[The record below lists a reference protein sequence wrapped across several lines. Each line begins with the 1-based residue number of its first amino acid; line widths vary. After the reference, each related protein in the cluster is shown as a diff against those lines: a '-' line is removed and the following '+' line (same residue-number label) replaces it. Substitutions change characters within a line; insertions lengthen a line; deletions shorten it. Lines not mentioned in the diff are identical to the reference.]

1 MQFLGWAIIERFKD
15 YQWSR
20 MNHLND
26 QFYNSYSSIYQCIMY
41 QCIALKS
48 SPTLKHRKKNPD
60 WTT

>member
-26 QFYNSYSSIYQCIMY
+26 QFYNSYPSIY

-48 SPTLKHRKKNPD
+48 SPTLKHRKKVHIGLLKKCKR
-60 WTT
+60 